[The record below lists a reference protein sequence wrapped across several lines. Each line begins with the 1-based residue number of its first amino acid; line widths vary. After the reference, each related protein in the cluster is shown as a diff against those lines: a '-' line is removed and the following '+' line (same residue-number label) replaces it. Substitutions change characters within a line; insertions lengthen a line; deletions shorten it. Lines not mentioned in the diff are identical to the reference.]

1 MIFFGYI
8 CLFFSKAILKKSS
21 FSYYRIRII
30 EGSELLTDTGYLIDK
45 TYKGG
50 KLGVLVFSQKE
61 IVFSALQYRCT
72 GKYPSL
78 HNILVIKK
86 ESFFSCEFHSWGITW
101 KNSFDSVFDIYTI
114 LEYGY
119 YSFMVRLGKTSH
131 PWSAF
136 IQHLCQYKEV
146 KL

>member
-72 GKYPSL
+72 GKYPFFAQ
-78 HNILVIKK
+78 HFGHKK
-86 ESFFSCEFHSWGITW
+86 ESFFSCEFH
-101 KNSFDSVFDIYTI
+101 N
-114 LEYGY
+114 
-119 YSFMVRLGKTSH
+119 
-131 PWSAF
+131 
-136 IQHLCQYKEV
+136 
-146 KL
+146 